1 EKRGVQNRLT
11 AQRQAAHD
19 EVRIW
24 VAGEQR
30 RLKEHEAR
38 RPYRGRSSEPRQDLL
53 GDDRLDEE
61 EQERTCENR
70 QREKRHERR
79 PEGSP
84 PLAPKRVSRRVTAA
98 NRAF

>member
-1 EKRGVQNRLT
+1 VQKRLT
-11 AQRQAAHD
+11 AQRQPAHD
-19 EVRIW
+19 EVRVR

-30 RLKEHEAR
+30 RLKKYEAR
-38 RPYRGRSSEPRQDLL
+38 RPYGGRSSEPREDLL
-53 GDDRLDEE
+53 GDDRLNKE

-70 QREKRHERR
+70 QREKRHGRG

-84 PLAPKRVSRRVTAA
+84 PLAPKGVSRRVAAA